1 MMVKQMSYT
10 DLFQRY
16 GSPSKD
22 AEIRILYYLR
32 RPEALDTFDR
42 IKHYDSQAAQIIAQ
56 CKKLIEYMSEYR
68 QDLAARYN
76 QLATMPSR
84 RRLKLERYINYD
96 NKKFYYIRHFT
107 DYDDGTSVET
117 ETETFPGKERRAALA
132 RFAALKKQYP
142 GIVAEMDIDKKSWE
156 K

>member
-1 MMVKQMSYT
+1 MSYT
-10 DLFQRY
+10 DLFRRY

-42 IKHYDSQAAQIIAQ
+42 IKHNDGQAAQIVAQ
-56 CKKLIEYMSEYR
+56 CKKLIEDMSEYR
-68 QDLAARYN
+68 QALAARYS
-76 QLATMPSR
+76 QLATMPSMPR
-84 RRLKLERYINYD
+84 IRLERYVKYD
-96 NKKFYYIRHFT
+96 GHKFYYLRHFT
-107 DYDDGTSVET
+107 DYADGTRVET

-132 RFAALKKQYP
+132 RFSDLKKQYP
-142 GIVAEMDIDKKSWE
+142 GIVADMDIDKKSWE

>member
-1 MMVKQMSYT
+1 MSYT

-32 RPEALDTFDR
+32 RPEALDTFDK
-42 IKHYDSQAAQIIAQ
+42 INHYDSQAAQIIAQ
-56 CKKLIEYMSEYR
+56 CKKLIEDMSEYR

-84 RRLKLERYINYD
+84 RRLRLERYVNFN

-107 DYDDGTSVET
+107 NYDDGTVVET

-132 RFAALKKQYP
+132 RFAELKKQCP
-142 GIVAEMDIDKKSWE
+142 GIVAEIDIEKKSWE

>member
-1 MMVKQMSYT
+1 MSYT

-22 AEIRILYYLR
+22 AEIRILYYLL
-32 RPEALDTFDR
+32 RPESLDTFDK
-42 IKHYDSQAAQIIAQ
+42 IKHYDGEAAQIVAQ
-56 CKKLIEYMSEYR
+56 CKKLIEDMGEYR
-68 QDLAARYN
+68 QALAARYN

-117 ETETFPGKERRAALA
+117 ETETFPGKDRRAALA
-132 RFAALKKQYP
+132 RFDELKKQYH
-142 GIVAEMDIDKKSWE
+142 GRVDETDKEKKSWE

>member
-1 MMVKQMSYT
+1 MSYT
-10 DLFQRY
+10 DLFRRY
-16 GSPSKD
+16 GATSKD
-22 AEIRILYYLR
+22 AEIRILYYLK
-32 RPEALDTFDR
+32 RPEALDTFDK
-42 IKHYDSQAAQIIAQ
+42 IKNYDGEAAQIVAQ
-56 CKKLIEYMSEYR
+56 CTKLIEDMSEYR

-84 RRLKLERYINYD
+84 CRLRLERYVNFN

-107 DYDDGTSVET
+107 DYDDGTVVET

-132 RFAALKKQYP
+132 RFAELKKQYP
-142 GIVAEMDIDKKSWE
+142 GIVSEMDIEKKSWE

>member
-1 MMVKQMSYT
+1 MSYT

-16 GSPSKD
+16 GSPSKE
-22 AEIRILYYLR
+22 AEIRLIYYLL
-32 RPEALDTFDR
+32 RPEAMDTFDR
-42 IKHYDSQAAQIIAQ
+42 IKHYDERAAQLVSQ
-56 CKKLIEYMSEYR
+56 CKTLIEYMSEYR

-76 QLATMPSR
+76 QLATMPSS
-84 RRLKLERYINYD
+84 RRLKIERYVNYD

-117 ETETFPGKERRAALA
+117 ETFPGKERRAALA
-132 RFAALKKQYP
+132 RFAELKKQYP
-142 GIVAEMDIDKKSWE
+142 GIVTEMDIGKKAWE

>member
-1 MMVKQMSYT
+1 MSYT

-32 RPEALDTFDR
+32 RPEALDTFDK
-42 IKHYDSQAAQIIAQ
+42 INHYDSQAAQIIAQ
-56 CKKLIEYMSEYR
+56 CKKLIEDMSEYR
-68 QDLAARYN
+68 QALAARYS

-84 RRLKLERYINYD
+84 RRLRLERYVNFN

-107 DYDDGTSVET
+107 NYDDGTVVET

-132 RFAALKKQYP
+132 RFAELKKQCP
-142 GIVAEMDIDKKSWE
+142 GIVAEIDIEKKSWE

>member
-1 MMVKQMSYT
+1 MSYT
-10 DLFQRY
+10 DLFRRY
-16 GSPSKD
+16 GAPSKD

-32 RPEALDTFDR
+32 RPDSLDTFYK
-42 IKHYDSQAAQIIAQ
+42 IKHYDERAAQLVSQ
-56 CKKLIEYMSEYR
+56 CKTLIEYMSEYR

-76 QLATMPSR
+76 QLSTMPSR
-84 RRLKLERYINYD
+84 RRLKIERYINYD

-132 RFAALKKQYP
+132 RFAELKKQYP
-142 GIVAEMDIDKKSWE
+142 GIVAEMDIGKKAWE

>member
-1 MMVKQMSYT
+1 MSYT

-16 GSPSKD
+16 GSPSKE
-22 AEIRILYYLR
+22 AEIRLIYYLL
-32 RPEALDTFDR
+32 RPEAMDTFDR
-42 IKHYDSQAAQIIAQ
+42 IKHYDGQAAHIVAQ
-56 CKKLIEYMSEYR
+56 CNKLIEYMSEYR
-68 QDLAARYN
+68 KALAARYN

-84 RRLKLERYINYD
+84 CRLRLERYVNFN

-117 ETETFPGKERRAALA
+117 ETETFPGKDRRAALA
-132 RFAALKKQYP
+132 RFAELKKQYP
-142 GIVAEMDIDKKSWE
+142 GIVAEMDIEKKSWE

>member
-1 MMVKQMSYT
+1 MSYT

-22 AEIRILYYLR
+22 AEIRILYYLQ
-32 RPEALDTFDR
+32 RPEALDTFDK
-42 IKHYDSQAAQIIAQ
+42 IKKYDREAAHIVAQ
-56 CKKLIEYMSEYR
+56 CTKLIEDMSEYR

-76 QLATMPSR
+76 QLATMPSS
-84 RRLKLERYINYD
+84 RRLRIERYVNYD

-132 RFAALKKQYP
+132 RFAELKKQYP
-142 GIVAEMDIDKKSWE
+142 GIVTEMDIEKKSWE

>member
-1 MMVKQMSYT
+1 MSYT

-16 GSPSKD
+16 GSPRKD
-22 AEIRILYYLR
+22 AEIRILYYLQ
-32 RPEALDTFDR
+32 RPEALGTFDKS
-42 IKHYDSQAAQIIAQ
+42 KHYDGEAAQIIAQ
-56 CKKLIEYMSEYR
+56 CKKLIEDMSEYR

-84 RRLKLERYINYD
+84 RRLRLERYVNFN

-107 DYDDGTSVET
+107 NYDDGTVVET

-132 RFAALKKQYP
+132 RFAELKKQHP

>member
-1 MMVKQMSYT
+1 MSYT
-10 DLFQRY
+10 ELFQRY

-22 AEIRILYYLR
+22 AEIRILYYLQ
-32 RPEALDTFDR
+32 RPEALDTFDK
-42 IKHYDSQAAQIIAQ
+42 IKRYDREAAQIVAQ
-56 CKKLIEYMSEYR
+56 CKKLIEDMSEYR

-84 RRLKLERYINYD
+84 RRLRLERYVNFN

-107 DYDDGTSVET
+107 NYDDGTVVET

-132 RFAALKKQYP
+132 RFAELKKQYP
-142 GIVAEMDIDKKSWE
+142 GIVAEMDIEKKSWE

>member
-1 MMVKQMSYT
+1 MSYT

-22 AEIRILYYLR
+22 AEIRILYYLQ
-32 RPEALDTFDR
+32 RPESLDTFDK
-42 IKHYDSQAAQIIAQ
+42 IKHYDGEAAQIIAQ
-56 CKKLIEYMSEYR
+56 CKKLIEDMSEYR

-84 RRLKLERYINYD
+84 RRLRLERYVNFN
-96 NKKFYYIRHFT
+96 NKKFYHIRHFT
-107 DYDDGTSVET
+107 NYDDGTVVET

-132 RFAALKKQYP
+132 RFSELKKQYP

>member
-1 MMVKQMSYT
+1 MSYT

-16 GSPSKD
+16 STPRKD

-32 RPEALDTFDR
+32 RPDSLDTFDK
-42 IKHYDSQAAQIIAQ
+42 IKHYDGEAAQIVAQ
-56 CKKLIEYMSEYR
+56 CKKLIEDMSEYR

-84 RRLKLERYINYD
+84 RRLRLERYVNFN

-107 DYDDGTSVET
+107 NYDDGTVVET

-132 RFAALKKQYP
+132 RFAELKKQYP

-156 K
+156 R

>member
-1 MMVKQMSYT
+1 MSYA

-16 GSPSKD
+16 GSPSED

-32 RPEALDTFDR
+32 RPDSLDTFDR
-42 IKHYDSQAAQIIAQ
+42 IKHYDERAAQLVSQ
-56 CKKLIEYMSEYR
+56 CKTLIEYMSEYR

-76 QLATMPSR
+76 QLATMPSS
-84 RRLKLERYINYD
+84 RRLKIERYINYD

-132 RFAALKKQYP
+132 RFAELKKQYP
-142 GIVAEMDIDKKSWE
+142 GIVAEMDIGKKAWE

>member
-1 MMVKQMSYT
+1 MSYA

-16 GSPSKD
+16 GSPSED

-32 RPEALDTFDR
+32 RPDSLDTFDR
-42 IKHYDSQAAQIIAQ
+42 IKHYDERAAQLVSQ
-56 CKKLIEYMSEYR
+56 CKTLIEYMSEYR

-76 QLATMPSR
+76 QLATMPSS
-84 RRLKLERYINYD
+84 RRLKIERYVNYD

-132 RFAALKKQYP
+132 RFAELKKQYP
-142 GIVAEMDIDKKSWE
+142 GIVAEMDIEKKSWE
-156 K
+156 R

>member
-1 MMVKQMSYT
+1 MSYA

-16 GSPSKD
+16 GSPSED

-32 RPEALDTFDR
+32 RPDSLDTFDR
-42 IKHYDSQAAQIIAQ
+42 IKHYDERAAQLVSQ
-56 CKKLIEYMSEYR
+56 CKTLIEYMSEYR

-76 QLATMPSR
+76 QLSTMPSR
-84 RRLKLERYINYD
+84 RRLKIERYINYD

-132 RFAALKKQYP
+132 RFAELKKQYP
-142 GIVAEMDIDKKSWE
+142 GIVAEMDIGKKAWE

>member
-1 MMVKQMSYT
+1 MSYT

-16 GSPSKD
+16 GSTRKD
-22 AEIRILYYLR
+22 AEIRILYYLQ
-32 RPEALDTFDR
+32 RPESLDTFDR

-56 CKKLIEYMSEYR
+56 CKKLIEDMSEYR

-84 RRLKLERYINYD
+84 RRLRLERYVNFN

-107 DYDDGTSVET
+107 NYDDGTVVET

-132 RFAALKKQYP
+132 RFAELKKQYP
-142 GIVAEMDIDKKSWE
+142 GIVAEMDIEKKSWE

>member
-1 MMVKQMSYT
+1 MSYA

-16 GSPSKD
+16 GAPSKD
-22 AEIRILYYLR
+22 AEIRILYYLQ
-32 RPEALDTFDR
+32 RPETLDTFDR
-42 IKHYDSQAAQIIAQ
+42 IKHYDERAAQLVSQ
-56 CKKLIEYMSEYR
+56 CKTLIEYMSEYR

-84 RRLKLERYINYD
+84 RRLKIERYINYD

-117 ETETFPGKERRAALA
+117 ETETFPGKDRRAALA
-132 RFAALKKQYP
+132 RFAELKKQYP

>member
-1 MMVKQMSYT
+1 MSDT

-16 GSPSKD
+16 GTPSKD

-42 IKHYDSQAAQIIAQ
+42 IKHYDREAAQIIAQ
-56 CKKLIEYMSEYR
+56 CKKLIEDMSEYR

-84 RRLKLERYINYD
+84 RRLRLERYVNFN

-107 DYDDGTSVET
+107 NYDDGTVVET
-117 ETETFPGKERRAALA
+117 ETETFHGKERRAALA
-132 RFAALKKQYP
+132 RFAELKKQYP
-142 GIVAEMDIDKKSWE
+142 GIVAEMDIEKKSWE

>member
-1 MMVKQMSYT
+1 MSYA

-16 GSPSKD
+16 GAPSKD
-22 AEIRILYYLR
+22 AEIRILYYLQ
-32 RPEALDTFDR
+32 RPETLDTFDR
-42 IKHYDSQAAQIIAQ
+42 IKHYDERAAQLVSQ
-56 CKKLIEYMSEYR
+56 CKTLIEYMSEYR

-84 RRLKLERYINYD
+84 RRLKIERYINYD

-117 ETETFPGKERRAALA
+117 ETETFPGKDRRAALA
-132 RFAALKKQYP
+132 RFAELKKQYP
-142 GIVAEMDIDKKSWE
+142 GIVAETDIERKSWE
-156 K
+156 R

>member
-1 MMVKQMSYT
+1 MSYA

-32 RPEALDTFDR
+32 RPDSLDTFDR
-42 IKHYDSQAAQIIAQ
+42 IKHYDGEAAQIVAQ
-56 CKKLIEYMSEYR
+56 CKKLIEDMGEYR
-68 QDLAARYN
+68 KDLAARYN
-76 QLATMPSR
+76 KLATMPSR
-84 RRLKLERYINYD
+84 RLRLERYVNFN
-96 NKKFYYIRHFT
+96 NKKFYYIRHFI
-107 DYDDGTSVET
+107 DYDDGTVVET

-132 RFAALKKQYP
+132 RFAELKKQYP
-142 GIVAEMDIDKKSWE
+142 GIVAEMDIEKKSWE

>member
-1 MMVKQMSYT
+1 MSYT

-16 GSPSKD
+16 GSPSKE
-22 AEIRILYYLR
+22 AEIRIWYHLQ

-42 IKHYDSQAAQIIAQ
+42 IKHYDGQAAQLITQ
-56 CKKLIEYMSEYR
+56 CKKLIEDMSEYR
-68 QDLAARYN
+68 QALAARYS
-76 QLATMPSR
+76 QLATMPSTPR
-84 RRLKLERYINYD
+84 IRLERYVNYD

-107 DYDDGTSVET
+107 DYADGTSVET

-132 RFAALKKQYP
+132 RFAELKKQFP
-142 GIVAEMDIDKKSWE
+142 GIAAEMDIERKSWE

>member
-1 MMVKQMSYT
+1 MV
-10 DLFQRY
+10 
-16 GSPSKD
+16 
-22 AEIRILYYLR
+22 
-32 RPEALDTFDR
+32 
-42 IKHYDSQAAQIIAQ
+42 AQ
-56 CKKLIEYMSEYR
+56 CKKLIEDMSEYR

-84 RRLKLERYINYD
+84 RRLKLERYVNYD

-107 DYDDGTSVET
+107 EYDDGTSVET

-132 RFAALKKQYP
+132 RFAELKKQYP
-142 GIVAEMDIDKKSWE
+142 GIAAEMDIDKKSWE

>member
-1 MMVKQMSYT
+1 MSYT
-10 DLFQRY
+10 ELFQRY
-16 GSPSKD
+16 GSPSKE
-22 AEIRILYYLR
+22 AEIRILYYLQ
-32 RPEALDTFDR
+32 RPESLDTFDK
-42 IKHYDSQAAQIIAQ
+42 IKHYDGEAAQIIAQ
-56 CKKLIEYMSEYR
+56 CKKLIEDMSEYR

-84 RRLKLERYINYD
+84 RRLRLERYVNFN

-107 DYDDGTSVET
+107 NYDDGTVVET

-132 RFAALKKQYP
+132 RFSELKKQYP

>member
-1 MMVKQMSYT
+1 MSYA

-16 GSPSKD
+16 GAPSKD
-22 AEIRILYYLR
+22 AEIRILYYLQ
-32 RPEALDTFDR
+32 RPETLDTFDR
-42 IKHYDSQAAQIIAQ
+42 IKHYDERAAQLVSQ
-56 CKKLIEYMSEYR
+56 CKTLIEYMSEYR

-76 QLATMPSR
+76 QLATMPSS
-84 RRLKLERYINYD
+84 RRLKIERYVNYD

-132 RFAALKKQYP
+132 RFSELKKQYP
-142 GIVAEMDIDKKSWE
+142 GIVAEMDIEKKSWE